1 MRFFRFQDLKYWVV
15 SIITNTGIIC
25 LLLFTAQIRAEEVK
39 LVPLPL
45 AETEKAILDWLHHK
59 GFRVVR
65 SSSESGEV
73 ELRAIKNNKERWE
86 IFCRPYS
93 PLASLVRGQYQK
105 DGQTVQ
111 KNLQEFWFFLENYGH
126 TSSPNKKQL
135 TYPQSIFSILSAAVV
150 CIEGQAGEVPV
161 QFSGFFINEK
171 GTIISTAHDLEKIKG
186 LKIILKNKIELP
198 GALIRKDPE
207 RDLSLIKVNGQFKN
221 YILWQEGRK
230 TLLLGE
236 KVYMLSC
243 ANRDEG
249 EFIAGV
255 VEEVLRQ
262 KNKLPLW
269 QVNME
274 TLPGSS
280 GSPVFDRYG
289 NLIGIVKGRLKGTD
303 NVGFLIPLATLNEFL
318 KESSF
323 K

>member
-1 MRFFRFQDLKYWVV
+1 MRIFKMPKLKYWVA
-15 SIITNTGIIC
+15 SIIKSGSLM
-25 LLLFTAQIRAEEVK
+25 LLLLCPTLSRAEEAK
-39 LVPLPL
+39 LFPFPLVE
-45 AETEKAILDWLHHK
+45 AEKAISDWLRNR
-59 GFRVVR
+59 GFQV
-65 SSSESGEV
+65 SSSPAESS
-73 ELRAIKNNKERWE
+73 LIQIKAIKNKEKWE
-86 IFCRPYS
+86 VFCQSYS
-93 PLASLVRGQYQK
+93 PLASLIKVQLEKAHPVDQK
-105 DGQTVQ
+105 D
-111 KNLQEFWFFLENYGH
+111 LQEFWLFLENYGRGAY
-126 TSSPNKKQL
+126 TDSRKQT

-150 CIEGQAGEVPV
+150 CIEGHTGEVPL
-161 QFSGFFINEK
+161 QFSGFLINEK

-186 LKIILKNKIELP
+186 LKIILKNKNELP
-198 GALIRKDPE
+198 GSLIRKDGQ

-243 ANRDEG
+243 ANRDAG

-255 VEEVLRQ
+255 VEEALQQ

-269 QVNME
+269 RVDME

-280 GSPVFDRYG
+280 GGPVFDRYG

-303 NVGFLIPLATLNEFL
+303 HVGFLIPLTTLYEFL